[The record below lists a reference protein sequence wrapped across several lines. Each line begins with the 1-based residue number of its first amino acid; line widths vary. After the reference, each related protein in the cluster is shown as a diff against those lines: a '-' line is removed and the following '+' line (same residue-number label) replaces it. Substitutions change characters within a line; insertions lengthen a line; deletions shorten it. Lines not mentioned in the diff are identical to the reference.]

1 MFFGCNGRGRGLV
14 SILKFLSIALKWP
27 ELSFFGQLFS
37 LFLETGSYLG
47 IGPVDDDSLNMSGG
61 DNYEEEM
68 VDKAEEEEKQFNNMM
83 ESIGADRVID
93 E

>member
-1 MFFGCNGRGRGLV
+1 
-14 SILKFLSIALKWP
+14 
-27 ELSFFGQLFS
+27 
-37 LFLETGSYLG
+37 
-47 IGPVDDDSLNMSGG
+47 MSGG
-61 DNYEEEM
+61 DHYEEDM

>member
-1 MFFGCNGRGRGLV
+1 
-14 SILKFLSIALKWP
+14 
-27 ELSFFGQLFS
+27 
-37 LFLETGSYLG
+37 
-47 IGPVDDDSLNMSGG
+47 MSSG

-68 VDKAEEEEKQFNNMM
+68 MDRAEEEEKQFNNMM

>member
-1 MFFGCNGRGRGLV
+1 MQISKQKL
-14 SILKFLSIALKWP
+14 
-27 ELSFFGQLFS
+27 S
-37 LFLETGSYLG
+37 LFENTMAILFETGSYLG
-47 IGPVDDDSLNMSGG
+47 IPPVHDDDSMDLSG
-61 DNYEEEM
+61 DNYEEDM

>member
-1 MFFGCNGRGRGLV
+1 M
-14 SILKFLSIALKWP
+14 P
-27 ELSFFGQLFS
+27 ELSFFCQLFS